1 MEDLILVFY
10 IFKENYKFSYMKNYR
25 IFVFVLLFFVGFGYS
40 QNKLT
45 GKVTDS
51 KNKPVANAKVFLD
64 SIDSNVETDKNGNFE
79 VQVSEKVLAINIYS
93 YTYGLLSAKF
103 NNDNV
108 MNFMFLEP
116 EKKGNERL
124 KKGSEVSIGYSETDQ
139 KYQVNTKQNINSAKD
154 KNTAIY
160 NTIYD
165 MIRGRLAGVTVSRD
179 NKISIRGVSS
189 IRNIS
194 EPLFVVDGM
203 IVSTIDYI
211 VPNNVKEISVLKD
224 GAASI
229 YGSQASAGVI
239 IIKTKQTGNDK

>member
-1 MEDLILVFY
+1 MY
-10 IFKENYKFSYMKNYR
+10 
-25 IFVFVLLFFVGFGYS
+25 
-40 QNKLT
+40 
-45 GKVTDS
+45 
-51 KNKPVANAKVFLD
+51 LD
-64 SIDSNVETDKNGNFE
+64 
-79 VQVSEKVLAINIYS
+79 
-93 YTYGLLSAKF
+93 
-103 NNDNV
+103 
-108 MNFMFLEP
+108 P
-116 EKKGNERL
+116 EKKVKDRP
-124 KKGSEVSIGYSETDQ
+124 KKGSEVTIGYSEADQ

-203 IVSTIDYI
+203 IVSSIDY
-211 VPNNVKEISVLKD
+211 VEPNDVKEISVLKD

-239 IIKTKQTGNDK
+239 IIKTKQTVSDK

>member
-1 MEDLILVFY
+1 MD
-10 IFKENYKFSYMKNYR
+10 
-25 IFVFVLLFFVGFGYS
+25 
-40 QNKLT
+40 
-45 GKVTDS
+45 D
-51 KNKPVANAKVFLD
+51 KNKPVANAKIFLD

-79 VQVSEKVLAINIYS
+79 VQVPEKVVMINIYS

-108 MNFMFLEP
+108 MNFMYLES
-116 EKKGNERL
+116 EKSGKQRL
-124 KKGSEVSIGYSETDQ
+124 KKGSEVNIGYSETDQ
-139 KYQVNTKQNINSAKD
+139 KYQVNTKQNINSSKD
-154 KNTAIY
+154 KNAAIY

-203 IVSTIDYI
+203 IVSSIDYI

-224 GAASI
+224 GAAAI

-239 IIKTKQTGNDK
+239 IIKTKQTGSLNN